1 MARPPRT
8 NPPDGLATLVR
19 CRALLLRNIVDQQL
33 REAPWRVLMM
43 LGLLVLIWGALYLL
57 LETIFRQI
65 RHWGLI
71 SAVADQHVF
80 VYFFLVLAVMLAFS
94 NAILTFGAL
103 FGRDEAAHLL
113 SLPVAPRHVVCVKW
127 FEGMFLS
134 SWSFLLLGVPLMS
147 AVASTARVE
156 WYFFPL
162 FIAHF
167 LGFVTIPATVGTLAA
182 WAVAMWAPRRPL
194 PTAVWIGS
202 VLLLVAV
209 FWLSNVYREA
219 AMTEQWLRTVFEKI
233 AVARTPLLPSTWSA
247 RGVVAA
253 IERRIGDSCFY
264 LVVVAANSL
273 WLGWAVINLVGA
285 SWPEAYSRAR
295 QGRYRPTIRRGWLTQ
310 LLTWAF
316 FFYLPRRSRLLVLKD
331 VRTFVR
337 DATQWTQIV
346 IMLGLLAIYVI
357 NLPQLPVDLGDANVK
372 GLIAFLNLT
381 TVSLIM
387 ATFTSRFVFPMVSLE
402 GQQLWLVHMLPI
414 QRAAVLRAKFLSALT
429 ISVAS
434 AAGVMA
440 LAAYVLELPAVWAGM
455 HLVVTLSLC
464 AGLCGLAVGLGA
476 RFPVLGQR
484 NAARIAS
491 GFGGTLNLIASMVF
505 VLTVMAGVALVS
517 LGEIQRT
524 GGMNPDLSPRS
535 WLLIGATIALS
546 AAAAGVPMRVGGRH
560 FARLEA

>member
-1 MARPPRT
+1 MSPTATARTP
-8 NPPDGLATLVR
+8 NGLATLLR
-19 CRALLLRNIVDQQL
+19 CRALLLRNIVDEQL
-33 REAPWRVLMM
+33 RDAPWRVLMM
-43 LGLLVLIWGALYLL
+43 LGLLVLIWAALYLL

-113 SLPVAPRHVVCVKW
+113 SLPVKPRYVVCVKW

-147 AVASTARVE
+147 AVASTASVE

-162 FIAHF
+162 FVAHF

-194 PTAVWIGS
+194 PTAIWLAS
-202 VLLLVAV
+202 LVLLLGV
-209 FWLSNVYREA
+209 FWLTSVYREA
-219 AMTEQWLRTVFEKI
+219 SMTEQWLRTVFEKI
-233 AVARTPLLPSTWSA
+233 SVARTPLLPSTWSA

-253 IERRIGDSCFY
+253 IERRVGDSCFY
-264 LVVVAANSL
+264 LLVVAANSL
-273 WLGWAVINLVGA
+273 CLAWAAINLVGA

-295 QGRYRPTIRRGWLTQ
+295 QGRFHPTIRRGWVTSALSR
-310 LLTWAF
+310 AF
-316 FFYLPRRSRLLVLKD
+316 FFYLSRRPRLLVLKD

-346 IMLGLLAIYVI
+346 IMLGLLAVYVV
-357 NLPQLPVDLGDANVK
+357 NLPQLPVDLGDASVK

-402 GQQLWLVHMLPI
+402 SQQMWLLHMLPI
-414 QRAAVLRAKFLSALT
+414 SRGAVLRAKFLSALT
-429 ISVAS
+429 ISVVS
-434 AAGVMA
+434 ALGVMG
-440 LAAYVLELPAVWAGM
+440 LAAYVLELPGEWAAV
-455 HLVVTLSLC
+455 HLGVTLALC

-476 RFPVLGQR
+476 RFPVVGQR

-491 GFGGTLNLIASMVF
+491 GFGGTVNLVVSMLF
-505 VLTVMAGVALVS
+505 VLAEMAGIALVS
-517 LGEIQRT
+517 LGEHQRS
-524 GGMNPDLSPRS
+524 GGMSPHLSARS
-535 WLLIGATIALS
+535 WLMIGAMLALS
-546 AAAAGVPMRVGGRH
+546 AVAAGVPLRIGARH
-560 FARLEA
+560 FARLEL